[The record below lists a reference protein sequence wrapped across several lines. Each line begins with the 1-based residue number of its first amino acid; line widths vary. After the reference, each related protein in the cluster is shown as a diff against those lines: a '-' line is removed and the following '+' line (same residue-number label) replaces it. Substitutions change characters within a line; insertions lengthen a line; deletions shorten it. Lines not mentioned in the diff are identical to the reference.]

1 MYARSFSYTTTP
13 DTRQRHHRRRHSGF
27 HSVTRNP
34 HPHNHNQ
41 RPLVRPNRRSHL
53 DRIES
58 LENQLAEEDS
68 PTTTRIAASAPTTTT
83 TPKTTTTSSTTTTST
98 TTTTTVARVQVPVVV
113 QQPLRDATIILA
125 RQALLE
131 DVQNEYSWD
140 IEAGLV
146 IRSEPAAGTL
156 VERGSE
162 VRLIVSAGRDPD
174 SFDLEGMVGAM
185 NFFVHLWLMDEPLV
199 FDGRVYN
206 QSDWIDVLSVSG
218 RENEVDA
225 EFCHNGN
232 VDRYVEFVFQQV
244 FVEELGLS
252 STLAQR
258 MLGEPLLNP
267 RTAEKF
273 FFETQGG
280 FYIERVTVQD
290 GIMRDTG
297 CPPNTWSTRIW
308 INYEG

>member
-1 MYARSFSYTTTP
+1 
-13 DTRQRHHRRRHSGF
+13 
-27 HSVTRNP
+27 
-34 HPHNHNQ
+34 
-41 RPLVRPNRRSHL
+41 
-53 DRIES
+53 
-58 LENQLAEEDS
+58 
-68 PTTTRIAASAPTTTT
+68 
-83 TPKTTTTSSTTTTST
+83 
-98 TTTTTVARVQVPVVV
+98 
-113 QQPLRDATIILA
+113 LA

-146 IRSEPAAGTL
+146 IRSEPAAGTS

-199 FDGRVYN
+199 FDGRVYD

-218 RENEVDA
+218 RENEVEA
-225 EFCHNGN
+225 EFCHNGH

-244 FVEELGLS
+244 FIEELGLS
-252 STLAQR
+252 SNLAQR

-297 CPPNTWSTRIW
+297 CSPNTWSTRIW

>member
-1 MYARSFSYTTTP
+1 
-13 DTRQRHHRRRHSGF
+13 
-27 HSVTRNP
+27 
-34 HPHNHNQ
+34 
-41 RPLVRPNRRSHL
+41 
-53 DRIES
+53 
-58 LENQLAEEDS
+58 
-68 PTTTRIAASAPTTTT
+68 
-83 TPKTTTTSSTTTTST
+83 
-98 TTTTTVARVQVPVVV
+98 VQVPVVV

>member
-1 MYARSFSYTTTP
+1 MRGRAFLGAFTALCLITGCTG
-13 DTRQRHHRRRHSGF
+13 DTG
-27 HSVTRNP
+27 NDEA
-34 HPHNHNQ
+34 
-41 RPLVRPNRRSHL
+41 LEEAL

-58 LENQLAEEDS
+58 LEHQLAEEDS
-68 PTTTRIAASAPTTTT
+68 PTTTRIAASAPATTT

-113 QQPLRDATIILA
+113 QQSLRDATIILA

-174 SFDLEGMVGAM
+174 SFDLEGMVEAM

-199 FDGRVYN
+199 FDGRVYD

-218 RENEVDA
+218 RENQVDA
-225 EFCHNGN
+225 EFCHNGH

-244 FVEELGLS
+244 FTEELGLS

-258 MLGEPLLNP
+258 MLREPLLNP
-267 RTAEKF
+267 STAEKF

-280 FYIERVTVQD
+280 FYIERFTVQD

-308 INYEG
+308 ITYEG